1 MYADN
6 ALIDRPLSTR
16 RGETPRRAP
25 VVIVCSPRPR
35 VGRTLIARLLTE
47 FFISDGRQPVA
58 FDVNPDDPMLLSY
71 LPGDTVAAALDD
83 TFAQVALF
91 DRLIAEDG
99 RPKVVDLAPE
109 HFHSFFDVMLE
120 INFVEEARARSI
132 DTIVLFVCE
141 NHARSADGYEKLF
154 ARFPKAT
161 LVQVHNEGIDSY
173 EFDDFPVLQAGV
185 TPLRITGLSPMLAG
199 VINRPGFSFADY
211 VEKHAEFPTG
221 LHAWITRSFIA
232 FRDLE
237 LRLMLE
243 EFGALFQRA

>member
-6 ALIDRPLSTR
+6 ALLDRPLQAGRS
-16 RGETPRRAP
+16 EPPRRAP

-47 FFISDGRQPVA
+47 FFLADGRRPVA
-58 FDVNPDDPMLLSY
+58 FDVNPDDPMLLTY
-71 LPGDTVAAALDD
+71 LPADTILAGIDD
-83 TFAQVALF
+83 TFSQVALF
-91 DRLIAEDG
+91 DRLIADDG

-109 HFHSFFDVMLE
+109 HFTSFFDVMRE
-120 INFVEEARARSI
+120 INFVDEARARSI
-132 DTIVLFVCE
+132 DTVILFVCE
-141 NHARSADGYEKLF
+141 NHARSADGYDRLF
-154 ARFPKAT
+154 GQFPRAT
-161 LVQVHNEGIDSY
+161 LVQVHNEGIESFD
-173 EFDDFPVLQAGV
+173 FDDFPVLQVGG

-237 LRLMLE
+237 LRLMLQ
-243 EFGALFQRA
+243 EFGTLFERA